1 MIDNLIYYGGYW
13 TSFWSFTLGWSF
25 RAGGR
30 AHVPVTGPVMLVS
43 NHCSHFDP
51 WLIGLAAPRQLT
63 YLARSTLFKNRFF
76 AKFIRA
82 YGAMPIDR
90 DFGREGLESVFQM
103 LDRGKAVIMF
113 PEGTRSEDGKMQ
125 ELKPG
130 VSLLVKRTEATIIPC
145 AIAGTFAAWP
155 RSGKFPKASPLF
167 LPDSGRSIA
176 VHFGEPVPPGLY
188 KGMKRDAI
196 LGDLQSRIG
205 EAYGHAEELRRKG

>member
-30 AHVPVTGPVMLVS
+30 MNVPTTGPVMLVS

-63 YLARSTLFKNRFF
+63 YLARSTLFKNKFF

-103 LDRGKAVIMF
+103 LDRQKAVIMF
-113 PEGTRSEDGKMQ
+113 PEGTRSEDG
-125 ELKPG
+125 ELQPFKPG
-130 VSLLVKRTEATIIPC
+130 ISLLVKRTDATIVPC

-155 RSGKFPKASPLF
+155 RKQAFPKTSPLF
-167 LPDSGRSIA
+167 LPDAGRSIA
-176 VHFGEPVPPGLY
+176 VHFSEPVPAGFY
-188 KGMKRDAI
+188 KKMKRDAI
-196 LGDLQSRIG
+196 LADLQERI
-205 EAYGHAEELRRKG
+205 AEQYSKAQELRRR